1 MNSIKKHRYRKMCIF
16 FIIIA
21 VLLGVGIVFLKHP
34 LFGKVASGERL
45 ERIKQ
50 SKNYRDGEFQ
60 NLSHTPAMAE
70 GVSYF
75 SVIKELLFAK
85 VEEAY
90 PIDSIP
96 HVKTDLTE
104 LPTDM
109 DGLVWFGHSSY
120 YMQIEGVKF
129 LVDPVF
135 TKNASPLYG
144 TNNAFKGADLTLSGD
159 MPRLDYLI
167 ITHDHYDHLDYTT
180 FRQLKDKVSHVIC
193 PLGVGEHLE
202 FWGYPSEQ
210 ITELDWYETTKLK
223 NNMSLTSTPA
233 RHFSG
238 RSFKRNQTLWTSFV
252 LKAANLKIFV
262 GGDSGYDTHFKM
274 IGEKY
279 GPFDFAILENG
290 QYDYKWKYIHMM
302 PEEVLLATQDLS
314 AKRVLPVH
322 SGKFKL
328 ANHPWKEPL
337 EKVTSLNDDGPRLHI
352 ITPKIGELVDFRN
365 ENQVFESWWKQEE
378 CK

>member
-1 MNSIKKHRYRKMCIF
+1 MYIF

-21 VLLGVGIVFLKHP
+21 VLLGVGVVFLKHP
-34 LFGKVASGERL
+34 LFGKAASGERL
-45 ERIKQ
+45 QRIKQ
-50 SKNYRDGEFQ
+50 SKNFRDGEFQ
-60 NLSHTPAMAE
+60 NLSHTPAMTE

-75 SVIKELLFAK
+75 GVIKELLFAK

-96 HVKTDLTE
+96 HVQTDLAE
-104 LPTDM
+104 FPTDM

-144 TNNAFKGADLTLSGD
+144 TNNAFKGADLTLSDD
-159 MPRLDYLI
+159 MPHLDYLI

-180 FRQLKDKVSHVIC
+180 FQQLKDKVSHVIC

-210 ITELDWYETTKLK
+210 ITELDWYETIKLK

-238 RSFKRNQTLWTSFV
+238 RSFKRNQTLWTSYV
-252 LKAANLKIFV
+252 LKATNLKIFV

-279 GPFDFAILENG
+279 GPFDLAILENG

-337 EKVTSLNDDGPRLHI
+337 EKVTSLNDDGPRLSV
-352 ITPKIGELVDFRN
+352 ITPMIGELVDFRN
-365 ENQVFESWWKQEE
+365 ENQLFQRWWK
-378 CK
+378 